1 MALKARARGARSR
14 VSAVTNA
21 TVAALVLAVG
31 STAGSPDAVRGQDA
45 IADEQLRIGVT
56 LGSASFLGLSLEY
69 FWDEGRSV
77 DLSLGTW
84 ALRDVSV
91 SLVGKQYVGGDENFR
106 GYVGLGLWN
115 VTAWQEEGRG
125 TALILRAPVGGEVGS
140 INAFGAE
147 LSVSKAL
154 YIQRA
159 DPEDDTPPAAR
170 IVPLPGFYY
179 RWAAR

>member
-1 MALKARARGARSR
+1 VLGQA
-14 VSAVTNA
+14 AV
-21 TVAALVLAVG
+21 
-31 STAGSPDAVRGQDA
+31 
-45 IADEQLRIGVT
+45 ADNQLRVGVT
-56 LGSASFLGLSLEY
+56 LGSTSFVGLTIEY
-69 FWDEGRSV
+69 FWDVRRSV

-84 ALRDVSV
+84 SFRDFSISGVA
-91 SLVGKQYVGGDENFR
+91 KQYVGGDENVR
-106 GYVGLGLWN
+106 AYVGLGIWN

-125 TALILRAPVGGEVGS
+125 TAFILRAPIGGEVGGR
-140 INAFGAE
+140 NAFGAE

-154 YIQRA
+154 YIQRS